1 MIKHASFVCAM
12 ATSIALPLSVYAEPF
27 PGAPIV
33 VPADGTTVTLEYV
46 SFEALYTGE
55 LSFLGGGT
63 DLQVTLPVGD
73 TGLPGLGQQTFVNQ
87 QPLNDSVTLEG
98 TYDAG
103 DVLHFAYRVTDPTE
117 AEDTLRTDEA
127 TESSQYSW
135 DSVTG
140 LLAIEDLRPDHP
152 WYDADYDDLVVRV
165 TFSNV
170 PGPGTAVAALFG
182 SLAIVGRRRRLA

>member
-1 MIKHASFVCAM
+1 
-12 ATSIALPLSVYAEPF
+12 
-27 PGAPIV
+27 
-33 VPADGTTVTLEYV
+33 
-46 SFEALYTGE
+46 
-55 LSFLGGGT
+55 
-63 DLQVTLPVGD
+63 
-73 TGLPGLGQQTFVNQ
+73 
-87 QPLNDSVTLEG
+87 
-98 TYDAG
+98 
-103 DVLHFAYRVTDPTE
+103 VLHFAYRVTDPTE